1 MTGNSCISFNQSSM
15 NKNYVR
21 SYAWSFGHSDPDPS
35 NVPKVV
41 FLLFYR
47 DVTTFVKDMK
57 TKLGLNAKYEIHIF
71 NGIYFLPHDGFKGL
85 MGKLMTAKI
94 ASCAKGCVTGV
105 PCIE

>member
-1 MTGNSCISFNQSSM
+1 MLFF
-15 NKNYVR
+15 KLE
-21 SYAWSFGHSDPDPS
+21 S
-35 NVPKVV
+35 N
-41 FLLFYR
+41 F
-47 DVTTFVKDMK
+47 VTAQCQTFVRDMK

-71 NGIYFLPHDGFKGL
+71 NGIYFLPHDCFKGL